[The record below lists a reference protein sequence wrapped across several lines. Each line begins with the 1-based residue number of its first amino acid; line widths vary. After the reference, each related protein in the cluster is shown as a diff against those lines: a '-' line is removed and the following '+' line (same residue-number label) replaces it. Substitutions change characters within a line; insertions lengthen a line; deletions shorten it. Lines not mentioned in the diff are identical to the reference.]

1 MKMRLSIQ
9 IDGDSANE
17 LFAVGVKDLMWFL
30 NEKFNVNQKDVVYC
44 VFEENLNEDEYVDT
58 LLGKRTRLI
67 HKDNYYRE
75 LTYQQDKGVRK

>member
-44 VFEENLNEDEYVDT
+44 VFEENLNEDEYMDT
-58 LLGKRTRLI
+58 LLGKRTRII
-67 HKDNYYRE
+67 HKDNYYRK
-75 LTYQQDKGVRK
+75 LTHQHEDKGE

>member
-30 NEKFNVNQKDVVYC
+30 KEKFNVNPKDVVYC
-44 VFEENLNEDEYVDT
+44 VFEEKLNEDEYMDT
-58 LLGKRTRLI
+58 LLGKRARII
-67 HKDNYYRE
+67 HKDNYTRE
-75 LTYQQDKGVRK
+75 DYDN

>member
-1 MKMRLSIQ
+1 MKMQLSIQ

-30 NEKFNVNQKDVVYC
+30 KEKFNVNPKDVVYC
-44 VFEENLNEDEYVDT
+44 VFEEKLNEDEYMDT

-67 HKDNYYRE
+67 HKDNYRRE
-75 LTYQQDKGVRK
+75 KDGE

>member
-30 NEKFNVNQKDVVYC
+30 KEKFNVNQKDVAYC
-44 VFEENLNEDEYVDT
+44 VFEENLNEDEYMDVF
-58 LLGKRTRLI
+58 LGKRTRLV
-67 HKDNYYRE
+67 HKGNYYRKPTHQHE
-75 LTYQQDKGVRK
+75 DK